1 MLNPSENTDGYN
13 EFITD
18 YQLEDHPAL
27 IYIEGQIYT
36 TVMNEI
42 DVDTSKEDISRFIA
56 FPYDEDDMTTAPDTK
71 IDESEN

>member
-1 MLNPSENTDGYN
+1 
-13 EFITD
+13 
-18 YQLEDHPAL
+18 
-27 IYIEGQIYT
+27 
-36 TVMNEI
+36 MNEI